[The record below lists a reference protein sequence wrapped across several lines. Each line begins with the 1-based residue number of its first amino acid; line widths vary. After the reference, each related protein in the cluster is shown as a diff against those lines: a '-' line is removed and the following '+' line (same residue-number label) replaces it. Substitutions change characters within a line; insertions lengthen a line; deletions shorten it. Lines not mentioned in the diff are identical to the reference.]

1 MNLIRFYT
9 VIRREIERFLRVPIQ
24 TLISPW
30 ISALLYIF
38 IFGAVIGSRINFL
51 ENINYINFVLP
62 GIVMMNIIN
71 SAFGQ
76 SSSSLY
82 MHRFTRAIEEM
93 LTAPLSYAEIIGGY
107 IIGAIAR
114 SFVVSIGIFLLA
126 IFFTTASISNLPLFL
141 FFTFITAS
149 IFSLLGLLTGL
160 FADRFEHLTIL
171 QTFLIQPLIYL
182 GGVFNSIY
190 MLPESMQAFTKIN
203 PFFYMVDGLR
213 YSMIG
218 YSESNLLIGA
228 IMLTVTTLFFF
239 ILLVGLFKKGYKLR
253 N

>member
-1 MNLIRFYT
+1 MQIIRFYT

-30 ISALLYIF
+30 ISAMLYIF
-38 IFGAVIGSRINFL
+38 IFGAVIGSRITFF
-51 ENINYINFVLP
+51 EDISYIDFVLP
-62 GIVMMNIIN
+62 GVLMMNIIN
-71 SAFGQ
+71 SSFGQ

-93 LTAPLSYAEIIGGY
+93 LTSPLSYAEMIGGY
-107 IIGAIAR
+107 IIGAITR
-114 SFVVSIGIFLLA
+114 SLIVSTGIFILALL
-126 IFFTTASISNLPLFL
+126 FTQATIANLWLFL
-141 FFTFITAS
+141 FFTIITAT
-149 IFSLLGLLTGL
+149 IFSLIGLLVGL
-160 FADRFEHLTIL
+160 LSDRFEHLTIL
-171 QTFLIQPLIYL
+171 QTFVIQPLIYL

-190 MLPESMQAFTKIN
+190 MLPESLQTFTLFN

-213 YSMIG
+213 YSMIN

-228 IMLTVTTLFFF
+228 IILSTVALILFIILTQ
-239 ILLVGLFKKGYKLR
+239 LFKSGYKLR